1 MALMSRMHSQGA
13 IAPRHPNSLT
23 FWTPPK
29 GARRVPATLAL
40 TLAAAAAMLGGCSNT
55 QSVVS
60 SAFGPLSAGSSD
72 KASGGPMF
80 PESKW
85 GVSASRRVA
94 ADGDHIPKGGG
105 RYKVGDP
112 YRVGGRWYNPREQTD
127 YDRVGIAS
135 WYGSDFHGRHTA
147 NGEVFDMNALTAAHP
162 TLPMPSYAYVTNL
175 SNNRTVLVRIN
186 DRGPYVGDRV
196 IDLSRKSADALGL
209 RSGGTGK
216 VRVRYAG
223 RAPLDGSDHHE
234 RQFLASRPWNGGGTD
249 IAAMERAQSAR
260 EWDAYRRAPNSVNPN
275 PVTQSQ
281 ASAGYGYGPERP
293 APERYAASASERFPA
308 GYTEQPAGYT
318 RTPLPDVGAAQQPS
332 RDQGYGQSYAD
343 AGPDAG
349 RIWTPHEYRAALN
362 AR

>member
-1 MALMSRMHSQGA
+1 MALMLRIESHGA
-13 IAPRHPNSLT
+13 IASGHPNSLML
-23 FWTPPK
+23 WTAPM
-29 GARRVPATLAL
+29 GARRAPAWALAV
-40 TLAAAAAMLGGCSNT
+40 AAAAALLGGCSST

-60 SAFGPLSAGSSD
+60 SAFAPLSSGSPD

-94 ADGDHIPKGGG
+94 ADGDYIPKGGG
-105 RYKVGDP
+105 RYKIGDP
-112 YRVGGRWYNPREQTD
+112 YKVGGRWYNPREQTD

-175 SNNRTVLVRIN
+175 SNNRTILVRIN

-260 EWDAYRRAPNSVNPN
+260 EWDAYRRDPNSARAN

-281 ASAGYGYGPERP
+281 ASAGYGYRQDSPGQDRDVASAPDRS
-293 APERYAASASERFPA
+293 PERYAGRS
-308 GYTEQPAGYT
+308 AGYT
-318 RTPLPDVGAAQQPS
+318 RTPLPDVGRASEQDAAA
-332 RDQGYGQSYAD
+332 GYGRSYAD